1 MVKRSSVLIK
11 HPSFQ
16 NPKIIL
22 AGIKETMLQFKHG
35 RTKDQRGE
43 MACHTIVERGL
54 GSMGLL
60 STKRLS
66 QCGGWARAACC

>member
-11 HPSFQ
+11 HLSFQ

-22 AGIKETMLQFKHG
+22 AGIKETMLQFKRG

-43 MACHTIVERGL
+43 MACHTIVE
-54 GSMGLL
+54 
-60 STKRLS
+60 
-66 QCGGWARAACC
+66 